1 MTVKSSKLST
11 IGGLVPSKP
20 DPFAEISV
28 DGQPPRKTDILK
40 KTLTP
45 ENKGIQ
51 FDIQSNLY

>member
-1 MTVKSSKLST
+1 LTVKSSKLST
-11 IGGLVPSKP
+11 VGGLVPSKP

-45 ENKGIQ
+45 KWDED
-51 FDIQSNLY
+51 FTL